1 MTQQKTILITGATAG
16 IGLACA
22 QHFIAQGERVL
33 ITGRNQE
40 KLNRVSQQLKEQAED
55 DAQVIALLC
64 DSADLS
70 QIQAMSAKLQADN
83 IRLDA
88 LVLNAGVF
96 YPALFHDSTEDLFDQ
111 TYAINVKGPFFTLQA
126 LLPVMNNPAS
136 VVLVSSVA
144 VRKAFATA
152 SVYSAS
158 KAAIE
163 GYAGVLNVE
172 LADRGIRINSIR
184 PGVTLTEIQHKAGMS
199 EQDISELKNNMA
211 GTPLGRVLAT
221 TDMIPAIAYLV
232 SDASEG
238 LRNAHL
244 DIDGGFAL

>member
-22 QHFIAQGERVL
+22 QHFIVQGERVL

-40 KLNRVSQQLKEQAED
+40 KLEAVSQQLKTLAED
-55 DAQVIALLC
+55 HNQVVPILC

-70 QIQAMSAKLQADN
+70 QIKAMSAKLQTDN

-96 YPALFHDSTEDLFDQ
+96 YPALFQESTEDLFDQ
-111 TYAINVKGPFFTLQA
+111 TFAINVKGPFYTLQA
-126 LLPVMNNPAS
+126 LLPVLNNPAS

-172 LADRGIRINSIR
+172 LADKGVRINSIR
-184 PGVTLTEIQHKAGMS
+184 PGITLTEIQHKAGMT
-199 EQDISELKNNMA
+199 EQDIAELQENMK
-211 GTPLGRVLAT
+211 GTPLGRVLT
-221 TDMIPAIAYLV
+221 TEDMIPAIAYLV